1 MTIVL
6 MAWRKDR
13 QQQIQQQIPPLRCG
27 MTSKENRQRQ
37 EQRQIPP
44 LRCGMTNKETD
55 NGKSNS
61 RFLRCAAE

>member
-13 QQQIQQQIPPLRCG
+13 QQQIQQQIPPLRYG

-37 EQRQIPP
+37 RQLQPQPQRQISPP
-44 LRCGMTNKETD
+44 ALLT
-55 NGKSNS
+55 
-61 RFLRCAAE
+61 